1 MKRLLILCAFAFFLL
16 TSIVAQTWT
25 TIKEKTI
32 KTQTISLNE
41 SDTELCTL
49 AVATTYQDGVVIFY
63 CEAGTSDKEI
73 LSFVYDFIEKEFI
86 KNYVNV
92 FSLTSNIIN
101 DFRNNEILIA
111 LKFETDPIDYS
122 SGFPCIRSHLYCASY
137 IEKAAR
143 DEAKRLGL
151 QVEPSKTKEIPWE
164 KMEKIVAKYKTQEPL
179 IESESSPK
187 EQSLPQKEE
196 TQTTKSQK
204 VDIQEELS
212 SSKLQKMEREKFN
225 ISLLGGLSLQAKPII
240 DCNIKFYCLPNM
252 FIVLQGGGTT
262 IDKIS
267 KKITSAMMIPEGSLG
282 IGACIHP
289 FKSYKLNLFGYGS
302 IGFSFIKLDGGY
314 VNNGKYEDYVFYP
327 MFRACVGIDFPIT
340 KTMCVSLQDC
350 FDYLVN
356 LGFNDHISAGITLKF

>member
-1 MKRLLILCAFAFFLL
+1 MKHLLILCAFAFFLSS
-16 TSIVAQTWT
+16 SIVAQTWT

-49 AVATTYQDGVVIFY
+49 AAATTYQDGVVIFY

-111 LKFETDPIDYS
+111 LKFETDPIEYS
-122 SGFPCIRSHLYCASY
+122 SGFPCVRSHLYCASY

-143 DEAKRLGL
+143 DKAKHLGL

-179 IESESSPK
+179 IESESSPNSSPK

-196 TQTTKSQK
+196 TQITTPQK
-204 VDIQEELS
+204 IDIQEEPS
-212 SSKLQKMEREKFN
+212 PSKLQKKEIENFN
-225 ISLLGGLSLQAKPII
+225 ISLLGGVSLQAKPII

-252 FIVLQGGGTT
+252 FIVLQGGGTA
-262 IDKIS
+262 IDKNS
-267 KKITSAMMIPEGSLG
+267 KKIASVKMIPEGSLG

-302 IGFSFIKLDGGY
+302 IGFSFIKLDGGN
-314 VNNGKYEDYVFYP
+314 VNNGKYEDYVFY
-327 MFRACVGIDFPIT
+327 
-340 KTMCVSLQDC
+340 L
-350 FDYLVN
+350 
-356 LGFNDHISAGITLKF
+356 

>member
-1 MKRLLILCAFAFFLL
+1 MKRLLILCAFALFFS

-49 AVATTYQDGVVIFY
+49 AAATTYQDGVVIFY

-122 SGFPCIRSHLYCASY
+122 SGFPCVRSHLYCASY

-143 DEAKRLGL
+143 DKAKRLGL
-151 QVEPSKTKEIPWE
+151 QVEPSKWK
-164 KMEKIVAKYKTQEPL
+164 KL
-179 IESESSPK
+179 
-187 EQSLPQKEE
+187 L
-196 TQTTKSQK
+196 
-204 VDIQEELS
+204 LS
-212 SSKLQKMEREKFN
+212 
-225 ISLLGGLSLQAKPII
+225 
-240 DCNIKFYCLPNM
+240 
-252 FIVLQGGGTT
+252 
-262 IDKIS
+262 
-267 KKITSAMMIPEGSLG
+267 
-282 IGACIHP
+282 
-289 FKSYKLNLFGYGS
+289 
-302 IGFSFIKLDGGY
+302 IKL
-314 VNNGKYEDYVFYP
+314 K
-327 MFRACVGIDFPIT
+327 
-340 KTMCVSLQDC
+340 
-350 FDYLVN
+350 N
-356 LGFNDHISAGITLKF
+356 L